1 MIPRSTVVPVWKD
14 WTIVREFLTALGDS
28 RTYSLRRNMYVF
40 FGILWGL
47 PVPVVTIGVDLYVQH
62 LAPTPGNM
70 AGILLGHPFQIV
82 FLLHPLLFGGLFG
95 AMGTVRDR
103 KEQRI
108 IALLEDLQ
116 AKLNDLEALNA
127 QLRELD
133 QVKDEFLSMISH
145 ELKTPLVTVRGY
157 GEMLLRGRAGSLVPR
172 QTRIL
177 EVMLRNVDR
186 QIHLID
192 DLLNYVRLGAHPD
205 DRERQ
210 VFDLRDVI
218 LQARESFAPS
228 LEKKGLT
235 LEVALP
241 QEPLLVNAHHGNVEM
256 VFSNLL
262 SNAIKFTDPGGR
274 IRIESS
280 DSKVGRI
287 LTWCSD
293 TGCGIPPEAIHCIFE
308 RFRQADGSTRRK
320 HGGTGLGLAI
330 VKKILDTYG
339 CPVRVQS
346 RVGQGTTFYFE
357 LPAAKGHAP
366 APSTIAASEENSR
379 VPAATDGNRSTRSR
393 TVREVSNLSQ

>member
-1 MIPRSTVVPVWKD
+1 MIPRSLQVPLWND
-14 WTIVREFLTALGDS
+14 WTIMREFLAALADA
-28 RTYSLRRNMYVF
+28 RTYSPRRNVYVF

-62 LAPTPGNM
+62 LAPTLRNL
-70 AGILLGHPFQIV
+70 AGVLLGHPFQII
-82 FLLHPLLFGGLFG
+82 FLLHPFLFGALFG

-108 IALLEDLQ
+108 IGLLEDLH

-127 QLRELD
+127 QLRESD
-133 QVKDEFLSMISH
+133 QVKDEFLSTISH
-145 ELKTPLVTVRGY
+145 ELKTPIVTVRGY
-157 GEMLLRGRAGSLVPR
+157 GEMLLRGRAGPLVPR
-172 QTRIL
+172 QTRVI
-177 EVMLRNVDR
+177 EVMLKNVDR

-192 DLLNYVRLGAHPD
+192 DLLNYVRIGAHPD

-210 VFDLRDVI
+210 VLDLRDVI

-235 LEVALP
+235 LEVVLP
-241 QEPLLVNAHHGNVEM
+241 REPLLVNAHHGNVEM

-262 SNAIKFTDPGGR
+262 SNAVKFTDPGGR

-293 TGCGIPPEAIHCIFE
+293 TGCGIPPEAIHYIFE

-330 VKKILDTYG
+330 IKKILDNYG
-339 CPVRVQS
+339 CPIRVQS
-346 RVGQGTTFYFE
+346 RVGEGTTFYFE
-357 LPAAKGHAP
+357 LPAAKGRAFP
-366 APSTIAASEENSR
+366 PRAVAGSEEAAR
-379 VPAATDGNRSTRSR
+379 VPEAMDGDRSTRAR
-393 TVREVSNLSQ
+393 AVREAGQLSH